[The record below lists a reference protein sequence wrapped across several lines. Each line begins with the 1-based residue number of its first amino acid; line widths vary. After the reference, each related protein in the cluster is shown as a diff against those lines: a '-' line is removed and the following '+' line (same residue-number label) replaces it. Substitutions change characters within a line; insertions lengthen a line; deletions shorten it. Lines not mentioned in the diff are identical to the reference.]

1 MVNGQDI
8 KEIIRQL
15 ELIPHPEGG
24 YYRETYRSL
33 VSAETDPERC
43 ASTCIYFLL
52 TDGERTA
59 WHRVRYD
66 EIYHFY
72 SGVALE
78 VAMIDDHGTY
88 TRQTLGNDI
97 MNGQRPQL
105 IIPGGVWQSA
115 RCNGDFS
122 LIGCSVS
129 PGFDFNDFEMAD
141 DLSMKSRF
149 PLLSHLF

>member
-8 KEIIRQL
+8 KEIIRLL
-15 ELIPHPEGG
+15 ELKPHPEGG
-24 YYRETYRSL
+24 YYRETYRSS
-33 VSAETDPERC
+33 VFSKTNPERC
-43 ASTCIYFLL
+43 TSTCIYFLL
-52 TDGERTA
+52 TEHQRTA

-72 SGVALE
+72 SGTALE
-78 VAMIDDHGTY
+78 VSMIDDHGTL
-88 TRQTLGNDI
+88 TRRTLGNDI

-149 PLLSHLF
+149 PLLAHLF